1 MGLQSAWGV
10 RITRLTCD
18 VTESSTMKK
27 RWLVVVMLV
36 MGGLIVAVL
45 SQLKD
50 PPSHEA
56 TLSDGTVVRL
66 VKVGIGIIPYDSFP
80 PLKALVADY
89 VPNRFQSRLGTRIKT
104 TLTCQPHKI
113 GLVFLL
119 RTKDDQ
125 PKTVSQQFL
134 SRMEFSD
141 SKGFVFNVGVGGY
154 RSSSGVMLID
164 EGPFPRRDPTL
175 HMRLFELL
183 TDRLLFDLHI
193 PNPGYKPS
201 FDEWIAEPIPATQ
214 TVAPLTATLKR
225 GPADIP
231 VKYLRDEDIEVTST
245 DPRWTATRPQRHV
258 WLTDATGSRA
268 YDFSGLSPHEPA
280 WKLHVRVRRN
290 AAAEFSPDEVW
301 QTKLIKL
308 PAALTAERLKLGGVA
323 GGLEFSTNYVTSAG
337 EVHDDGTDL
346 TVTPASGGNSSSS
359 GNLNGKAYTTVDS
372 PLPFFQLSH
381 SMLDEETELVIVVKD
396 QAGRTLTN
404 DRSNSVIYHT
414 SGISSQRIQFQ
425 PAPDTIEVQLEVIV
439 NRGRTFEFLVA
450 PQTPDAAKA
459 TP

>member
-1 MGLQSAWGV
+1 M
-10 RITRLTCD
+10 R
-18 VTESSTMKK
+18 K
-27 RWLVVVMLV
+27 RWIVVAMLVVGCLFA
-36 MGGLIVAVL
+36 AVL

-66 VKVGIGIIPYDSFP
+66 VKVGIGIIPYDSYP
-80 PLKALVADY
+80 PLKALVADS

-104 TLTCQPHKI
+104 THTCQPHEI
-113 GLVFLL
+113 GLVFLH

-125 PKTVSQQFL
+125 PKNDPQQFL
-134 SRMEFSD
+134 SRMEFID
-141 SKGFVFNVGVGGY
+141 SKGFVFNVRVSGY
-154 RSSSGVMLID
+154 GSYGGVMLID

-175 HMRLFELL
+175 HMRLFELQ
-183 TDRLLFDLHI
+183 TDRLLFDLHV
-193 PNPGYKPS
+193 PNPGYKPT
-201 FDEWIAEPIPATQ
+201 FDEWVPEPVPATQ
-214 TVAPLTATLKR
+214 TAAPVTVTLKR

-231 VKYLRDEDIEVTST
+231 AKYLREEDIEITST

-258 WLTDATGSRA
+258 WLTDATGNKA
-268 YDFSGLSPHEPA
+268 YQFSDLSPFEPA

-301 QTKLIKL
+301 RTKLVTL

-323 GGLEFSTNYVTSAG
+323 GGVEFSTNYVTSAG
-337 EVHDDGTDL
+337 EVHDDGTEL

-359 GNLNGKAYTTVDS
+359 GTMKGKAYTTVDS

-404 DRSNSVIYHT
+404 DRSNSVTYGT
-414 SGISSQRIQFQ
+414 SGISSRRVQFQ
-425 PAPDTIEVQLEVIV
+425 PTPETTEVQLEVIV

-450 PQTPDAAKA
+450 PRKPDATKV